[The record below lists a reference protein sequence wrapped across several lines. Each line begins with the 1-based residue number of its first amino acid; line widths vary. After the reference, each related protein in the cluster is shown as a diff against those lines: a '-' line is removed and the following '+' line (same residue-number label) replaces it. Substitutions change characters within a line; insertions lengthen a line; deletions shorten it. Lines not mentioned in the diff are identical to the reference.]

1 MHNSKK
7 IRTQNDT
14 AKDNT
19 NNTESSDKN
28 SLDINVVYLERDN
41 IIDNIFGM
49 IASVEKNNHVSSD
62 ELEGIF
68 NANVIDFKEVKYST
82 SYDSEKSKY

>member
-1 MHNSKK
+1 MN
-7 IRTQNDT
+7 NDT
-14 AKDNT
+14 ATDKT

>member
-1 MHNSKK
+1 M
-7 IRTQNDT
+7 
-14 AKDNT
+14 
-19 NNTESSDKN
+19 
-28 SLDINVVYLERDN
+28 VYLERDN

>member
-7 IRTQNDT
+7 IRTQNYT
-14 AKDNT
+14 ETDNT